1 MKGEATAAAGF
12 AEIVQNS
19 YGWNVMKPEV
29 IDDELWNE
37 IYDVYVQDKFDLG
50 VRSFF
55 EQQNPA
61 ALQEMTAVMMETA
74 RKGMWEASA
83 EQLAAIAKLHTEL
96 VEEYKPSCSGA
107 VCNNSELREFIA
119 SKSTPE
125 MARQYQQSI
134 QNIREASLSNDKSMV
149 LKREELN
156 EADKVT
162 TIISNTVVAVL
173 AIVAIVALI
182 AVVRRRRKKMEE

>member
-1 MKGEATAAAGF
+1 
-12 AEIVQNS
+12 
-19 YGWNVMKPEV
+19 
-29 IDDELWNE
+29 
-37 IYDVYVQDKFDLG
+37 
-50 VRSFF
+50 
-55 EQQNPA
+55 
-61 ALQEMTAVMMETA
+61 
-74 RKGMWEASA
+74 
-83 EQLAAIAKLHTEL
+83 
-96 VEEYKPSCSGA
+96 
-107 VCNNSELREFIA
+107 
-119 SKSTPE
+119 